1 MRDSNADIVAGM
13 LSFRA
18 MTRPPISDRSDWQ
31 PVGNT
36 TNTTYRAKK
45 DAPDILIVL
54 PEVGLRDDAASAR
67 MNIAFQTE
75 YAEKVGRPCAVIVLL
90 GSLTSQDAEARRI
103 YAAGM
108 KPGVFFAASLVVTNP
123 LSRAIGSFFLGLS
136 RPPVPT
142 KMFPDFDKAI
152 AWAESVR
159 PQPGAPVQP

>member
-1 MRDSNADIVAGM
+1 
-13 LSFRA
+13 
-18 MTRPPISDRSDWQ
+18 MTRPPISDRSDWL

-36 TNTTYRAKK
+36 TNTTYRTKK
-45 DAPDILIVL
+45 GAADILIVL

-67 MNIAFQTE
+67 MNIAFQIE
-75 YAEKVGRPCAVIVLL
+75 YAEKLGRPCAVIVLL
-90 GSLTSQDAEARRI
+90 GSLASQDAEARRI

-108 KPGVFFAASLVVTNP
+108 KGNFFAAALVVTNP

-152 AWAESVR
+152 AWAESQR
-159 PQPGAPVQP
+159 PQAGAQVQP